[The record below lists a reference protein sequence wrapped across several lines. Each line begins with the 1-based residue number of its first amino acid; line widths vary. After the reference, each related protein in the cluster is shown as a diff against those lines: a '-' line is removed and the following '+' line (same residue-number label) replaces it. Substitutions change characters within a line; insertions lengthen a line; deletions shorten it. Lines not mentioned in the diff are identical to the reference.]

1 MIFGLAS
8 PLLAAFLCGAAGCG
22 GPGAA
27 RPEAATPAPSTVDRV
42 DLMEARSRSDR
53 RKIRSLEHELSTLKR
68 RLVESEREAVAL
80 PPLPVEVR
88 VPEEGEPALARE
100 TREPGPGGRA
110 EAGEVVGVNDD
121 GVEIVYVGEAA
132 RDQSVRPR
140 GPVPSYV
147 PSRRPSRSGDGSGD
161 RSGGGAG
168 QASSRPPTI
177 DWQMESIANDRLPVT
192 DRVGPKVDRL
202 VDGAPRAAPPPAPRA
217 APGPR
222 PAPRLAPRPA
232 SGPAGAP
239 AGDPKAA
246 YRQALDA
253 LRAGDHTTA
262 IDGFRGLVAAYPQ
275 HDLADNAQYWLGEAF
290 YDQRR
295 YRDALIEFRK
305 VVDNHSRGNKV
316 PDALLKI
323 GYCHT
328 AMGEPDKARAALE
341 LVISMFPKSTPAALA
356 AQRIETLAED

>member
-1 MIFGLAS
+1 MNTA
-8 PLLAAFLCGAAGCG
+8 
-22 GPGAA
+22 
-27 RPEAATPAPSTVDRV
+27 DRV
-42 DLMEARSRSDR
+42 DRMEARFRSDR
-53 RKIRSLEHELSTLKR
+53 HKIRSLEHELSTLKR
-68 RLVESEREAVAL
+68 RIAESEPAVL

-88 VPEEGEPALARE
+88 APEEEVPQMAQE
-100 TREPGPGGRA
+100 TREPGAGERA

-132 RDQSVRPR
+132 RDKSVRPR
-140 GPVPSYV
+140 VSAPSYIQ
-147 PSRRPSRSGDGSGD
+147 SRPSGRSRAGS
-161 RSGGGAG
+161 RE
-168 QASSRPPTI
+168 ASTRPPTI

-192 DRVGPKVDRL
+192 DRVGPKVNRL
-202 VDGAPRAAPPPAPRA
+202 VDGAPRAVPPLIST
-217 APGPR
+217 PR
-222 PAPRLAPRPA
+222 PRPVDA
-232 SGPAGAP
+232 T
-239 AGDPKAA
+239 AGDPRPVSTLAGDAKTA
-246 YRQALDA
+246 YRQALDT
-253 LRAGDHTTA
+253 LRAGKHTEA
-262 IDGFRGLVAAYPQ
+262 IDGFRALVAAHPR